1 MSERFVGVS
10 VVARRMNVCSE
21 RVRQW
26 IKAGRIKAIRLDTG
40 HYQIPYAELERLKS
54 QQKAE
59 VYDGDKAVAGIIA
72 G

>member
-26 IKAGRIKAIRLDTG
+26 IKAGVIKAERLETG
-40 HYQIPYAELERLKS
+40 YWRIPISELERLKTTKS
-54 QQKAE
+54 PNQ
-59 VYDGDKAVAGIIA
+59 
-72 G
+72 